1 MDLITK
7 NSEIFTSFLEKADEM
22 DNALGGIIQNYRP
35 LLSGEKYLTD
45 RELSKTLN
53 ISRRTLQDYRTEGKI
68 PYYLVGGKILYKES
82 DIEKLLTENYYS
94 KPDGF

>member
-1 MDLITK
+1 MP
-7 NSEIFTSFLEKADEM
+7 F
-22 DNALGGIIQNYRP
+22 YRHFGQV
-35 LLSGEKYLTD
+35 LCAVFKFSGQQY
-45 RELSKTLN
+45 SKILN